1 MVAALDSYPV
11 RPLGTDSEEGG
22 SGVFPGGLVVKTVLP
37 LQGAR
42 VRPLVGNE
50 GTTCCMLCAH
60 QKKQKK
66 RGGGGFDRLFSF
78 MFFFHF
84 SKFRAKVG
92 TFFK

>member
-1 MVAALDSYPV
+1 M
-11 RPLGTDSEEGG
+11 
-22 SGVFPGGLVVKTVLP
+22 VKTVLP
-37 LQGAR
+37 LQVAL

-50 GTTCCMLCAH
+50 VTTCCMLRAH
-60 QKKQKK
+60 RKKQKK
-66 RGGGGFDRLFSF
+66 KVGGGGFDRLFSF